1 LHLLLAKERMDG
13 ALADVEAFKKVIAT
27 PIAPTNTYRIV
38 LGDIKKQ
45 GYVLY
50 QDEKNAKVIDVCL
63 NNAVAYK
70 IYPQ

>member
-1 LHLLLAKERMDG
+1 METG
-13 ALADVEAFKKVIAT
+13 LADVEAFKKVIAA
-27 PIAPTNTYRIV
+27 PIAPTSSVRVV

-50 QDEKNAKVIDVCL
+50 QDEKSAKVIDVCI
-63 NNAVAYK
+63 NNTVAYK